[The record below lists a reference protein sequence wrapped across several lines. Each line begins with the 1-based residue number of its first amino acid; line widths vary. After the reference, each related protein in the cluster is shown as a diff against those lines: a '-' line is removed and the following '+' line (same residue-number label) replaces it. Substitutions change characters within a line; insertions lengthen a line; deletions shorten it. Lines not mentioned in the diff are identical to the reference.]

1 MKSTLQI
8 VALLLAG
15 GVAGAG
21 IFWAAQQEEGGGGR
35 RGARTASAVEA
46 ETARAARDQ
55 EDLIAQLRA
64 EIERLRAELA
74 AKAAAGAAEA
84 NPWPDDSP
92 EAVERLMLETYAS
105 NNVDWLIEVIER
117 LLRMGEKGY
126 PLLRRLLEDIIF
138 KAKFMP
144 AQSDFRI
151 DQLYK
156 VGKVFTAQERAFI
169 GFLNY
174 LLLDAN
180 TNPWFK
186 QGAMMGAAFYVG
198 SNAPGSEQL
207 SQTLVGIFLQQGG
220 VMPGMGNIPMMGNA
234 AKRMQVFAM
243 AMSGDKQMIG
253 PLRDELRKEKDKETQ
268 GDILGALAYL
278 GDPGAVPL
286 IQERLNPAEGDFRRE
301 IDALG
306 RAGTEDAHK
315 TASQFLRS
323 IPDGKRFYQHA
334 GRYVRA
340 GGGASAVLLMKE
352 RVQSNP
358 NDPEV
363 GNAVGTLR
371 RYPTKESFDTLV
383 VIRDSVTDPE
393 LAKRA
398 GEAAEEVNKRLM
410 GQIPDFPR

>member
-1 MKSTLQI
+1 VKSTLQV

-21 IFWAAQQEEGGGGR
+21 IFWVAQQEEQGVGGR
-35 RGARTASAVEA
+35 GVRTSSASEA
-46 ETARAARDQ
+46 DSARATLDNA
-55 EDLIAQLRA
+55 DLIAQLRA

-74 AKAAAGAAEA
+74 AKGAAAEGEA
-84 NPWPDDSP
+84 DPWPDDSP
-92 EAVERLMLETYAS
+92 EAVERLMLETYAT

-144 AQSDFRI
+144 TQSDFRM

-207 SQTLVGIFLQQGG
+207 SQTLVGIFMQQGG
-220 VMPGMGNIPMMGNA
+220 VVPGMGNMPMMGNIG
-234 AKRMQVFAM
+234 KRMQVFAM
-243 AMSGDKQMIG
+243 AMSGDKKMIA

-268 GDILGALAYL
+268 SDIIGALAYL

-286 IQERLNPAEGDFRRE
+286 IQERLNPVEGDFRKE
-301 IDALG
+301 IDSLG
-306 RAGTEDAHK
+306 RVGTEEAHK

-323 IPDGKRFYQHA
+323 IPDGRRFYQHA

-340 GGGASAVLLMKE
+340 GGGASAVMLMKE

-371 RYPTKESFDTLV
+371 RYPTKESYDTLL
-383 VIRDSVTDPE
+383 VIRDSVKDPE
-393 LAKRA
+393 VAKRA
-398 GEAAEEVNKRLM
+398 GEAADEVNKRLL
-410 GQIPDFPR
+410 GEIPAFPK